1 MQAFDSVRSA
11 LSGFLQ
17 EKGLEWPAKAVV
29 EAAKDPKHG
38 DVATNLAML
47 LAKPLH
53 RAPRDIAAELAA
65 WIRDHTDGV
74 ENVEVAGPG
83 FCNVTFSQ
91 VFWRRV
97 VQQVEKE
104 GAAFGSSTIGGG
116 RKTLVEYVSANPT
129 GPLHVGHGRG
139 AAAGDSLA
147 RILRRAGYDV
157 TTEYYINDA
166 GRQMRILG
174 MSVWYRLRNLVGR
187 TMAEPEDYY
196 RGSYITDIAKEMLEK
211 DPSLAD
217 ASDEDGKERCYEYAK
232 NEILEGIKKDLRD
245 FRVEHQ
251 NWFSEKTLV
260 DGGLVDKAFQ
270 ALKDAG
276 YTYEK
281 DGALWFATSRLGDD
295 KDRVLRKSDGS
306 LTYFASDI
314 AYHHNKFERGF
325 DWLIDVWGADHHGY
339 VPRMRAAIEAMGK
352 GKKNFDVVLIQ
363 LVNLLINGQP
373 VSMSTRAGT
382 FETLADVVRE
392 VGADAARFMFLS
404 RKTDSPVDFDLEAV
418 KQRTMENPVYY
429 VQYAHARV
437 AALLRRAAEE
447 GVTIPD
453 VSDDAALAGLTL
465 PDDMALLRK
474 MALYRDML
482 EQAATTLSVH
492 HVSHYLM
499 ELSQLLHSY
508 YTKNQILKAGDPVTT
523 GSRLALLRAV
533 SRVIANGLDLMGV
546 SAPTTCN
553 RTGKPAGGEI
563 CHGFFPPEFHPHD
576 PDQRRIAPLR
586 DHAERSRFGPH
597 RRHPHRH
604 CGLVLL
610 HGLHGGTRAESGKA
624 SGGNRCHR
632 GPGKER

>member
-437 AALLRRAAEE
+437 AALLRRAAGE

-508 YTKNQILKAGDPVTT
+508 YTKHQILKAGDPVTT

-546 SAPTTCN
+546 SAP
-553 RTGKPAGGEI
+553 
-563 CHGFFPPEFHPHD
+563 
-576 PDQRRIAPLR
+576 
-586 DHAERSRFGPH
+586 DHM
-597 RRHPHRH
+597 
-604 CGLVLL
+604 
-610 HGLHGGTRAESGKA
+610 
-624 SGGNRCHR
+624 
-632 GPGKER
+632 

>member
-453 VSDDAALAGLTL
+453 VFDDAALAGLTL

-546 SAPTTCN
+546 SAP
-553 RTGKPAGGEI
+553 
-563 CHGFFPPEFHPHD
+563 
-576 PDQRRIAPLR
+576 
-586 DHAERSRFGPH
+586 DHM
-597 RRHPHRH
+597 
-604 CGLVLL
+604 
-610 HGLHGGTRAESGKA
+610 
-624 SGGNRCHR
+624 
-632 GPGKER
+632 

>member
-437 AALLRRAAEE
+437 AALLRRAAED

-508 YTKNQILKAGDPVTT
+508 YTKNQILKAGAPVTT

-546 SAPTTCN
+546 SAP
-553 RTGKPAGGEI
+553 
-563 CHGFFPPEFHPHD
+563 
-576 PDQRRIAPLR
+576 
-586 DHAERSRFGPH
+586 DHM
-597 RRHPHRH
+597 
-604 CGLVLL
+604 
-610 HGLHGGTRAESGKA
+610 
-624 SGGNRCHR
+624 
-632 GPGKER
+632 

>member
-437 AALLRRAAEE
+437 AALLRRAAGE

-482 EQAATTLSVH
+482 EQAATTLSLH

-508 YTKNQILKAGDPVTT
+508 YTKHQILKAGDPVTT

-546 SAPTTCN
+546 SAP
-553 RTGKPAGGEI
+553 
-563 CHGFFPPEFHPHD
+563 
-576 PDQRRIAPLR
+576 
-586 DHAERSRFGPH
+586 DHM
-597 RRHPHRH
+597 
-604 CGLVLL
+604 
-610 HGLHGGTRAESGKA
+610 
-624 SGGNRCHR
+624 
-632 GPGKER
+632 

>member
-453 VSDDAALAGLTL
+453 VSDAAALAGLTL

-546 SAPTTCN
+546 SAP
-553 RTGKPAGGEI
+553 
-563 CHGFFPPEFHPHD
+563 
-576 PDQRRIAPLR
+576 
-586 DHAERSRFGPH
+586 DHM
-597 RRHPHRH
+597 
-604 CGLVLL
+604 
-610 HGLHGGTRAESGKA
+610 
-624 SGGNRCHR
+624 
-632 GPGKER
+632 

>member
-217 ASDEDGKERCYEYAK
+217 TSDEDGKERCYEYAK

-251 NWFSEKTLV
+251 SWFSEKTLV

-508 YTKNQILKAGDPVTT
+508 YTKNHILKAGDPVTT

-546 SAPTTCN
+546 SAP
-553 RTGKPAGGEI
+553 
-563 CHGFFPPEFHPHD
+563 
-576 PDQRRIAPLR
+576 
-586 DHAERSRFGPH
+586 DHM
-597 RRHPHRH
+597 
-604 CGLVLL
+604 
-610 HGLHGGTRAESGKA
+610 
-624 SGGNRCHR
+624 
-632 GPGKER
+632 

>member
-74 ENVEVAGPG
+74 ENVEVADPG

-314 AYHHNKFERGF
+314 VYHHNKFERGF

-546 SAPTTCN
+546 SAP
-553 RTGKPAGGEI
+553 
-563 CHGFFPPEFHPHD
+563 
-576 PDQRRIAPLR
+576 
-586 DHAERSRFGPH
+586 DHM
-597 RRHPHRH
+597 
-604 CGLVLL
+604 
-610 HGLHGGTRAESGKA
+610 
-624 SGGNRCHR
+624 
-632 GPGKER
+632 

>member
-1 MQAFDSVRSA
+1 MQAFDSVRLA

-251 NWFSEKTLV
+251 SWFSEKTLV

-339 VPRMRAAIEAMGK
+339 VPRMRAAIEAMGR

-546 SAPTTCN
+546 SAP
-553 RTGKPAGGEI
+553 
-563 CHGFFPPEFHPHD
+563 
-576 PDQRRIAPLR
+576 
-586 DHAERSRFGPH
+586 DHM
-597 RRHPHRH
+597 
-604 CGLVLL
+604 
-610 HGLHGGTRAESGKA
+610 
-624 SGGNRCHR
+624 
-632 GPGKER
+632 

>member
-157 TTEYYINDA
+157 TTEYYSNDA

-437 AALLRRAAEE
+437 AALLRRAAGE

-546 SAPTTCN
+546 SAP
-553 RTGKPAGGEI
+553 
-563 CHGFFPPEFHPHD
+563 
-576 PDQRRIAPLR
+576 
-586 DHAERSRFGPH
+586 DHM
-597 RRHPHRH
+597 
-604 CGLVLL
+604 
-610 HGLHGGTRAESGKA
+610 
-624 SGGNRCHR
+624 
-632 GPGKER
+632 

>member
-508 YTKNQILKAGDPVTT
+508 YTKNQILKAGAPVTT

-546 SAPTTCN
+546 SAP
-553 RTGKPAGGEI
+553 
-563 CHGFFPPEFHPHD
+563 
-576 PDQRRIAPLR
+576 
-586 DHAERSRFGPH
+586 DHM
-597 RRHPHRH
+597 
-604 CGLVLL
+604 
-610 HGLHGGTRAESGKA
+610 
-624 SGGNRCHR
+624 
-632 GPGKER
+632 

>member
-217 ASDEDGKERCYEYAK
+217 ASDEDGKGRCYEYAK
-232 NEILEGIKKDLRD
+232 NEILEGIKKALRD

-437 AALLRRAAEE
+437 AALLRRAAGE

-474 MALYRDML
+474 MALYRNML

-546 SAPTTCN
+546 SAP
-553 RTGKPAGGEI
+553 
-563 CHGFFPPEFHPHD
+563 
-576 PDQRRIAPLR
+576 
-586 DHAERSRFGPH
+586 DHM
-597 RRHPHRH
+597 
-604 CGLVLL
+604 
-610 HGLHGGTRAESGKA
+610 
-624 SGGNRCHR
+624 
-632 GPGKER
+632 

>member
-392 VGADAARFMFLS
+392 VGSDAARFMFLS

-546 SAPTTCN
+546 SAP
-553 RTGKPAGGEI
+553 
-563 CHGFFPPEFHPHD
+563 
-576 PDQRRIAPLR
+576 
-586 DHAERSRFGPH
+586 DHM
-597 RRHPHRH
+597 
-604 CGLVLL
+604 
-610 HGLHGGTRAESGKA
+610 
-624 SGGNRCHR
+624 
-632 GPGKER
+632 

>member
-147 RILRRAGYDV
+147 RILRRAGFDV

-211 DPSLAD
+211 DPSLAE
-217 ASDEDGKERCYEYAK
+217 ASDEEGKERCYEYAK

-314 AYHHNKFERGF
+314 AYHHNKFDRGF

-352 GKKNFDVVLIQ
+352 EKKNFDVVLIQ

-382 FETLADVVRE
+382 FETLADVVKE

-429 VQYAHARV
+429 AHARV

-453 VSDDAALAGLTL
+453 VSDDASLAGLTL

-546 SAPTTCN
+546 SAP
-553 RTGKPAGGEI
+553 
-563 CHGFFPPEFHPHD
+563 
-576 PDQRRIAPLR
+576 
-586 DHAERSRFGPH
+586 DHM
-597 RRHPHRH
+597 
-604 CGLVLL
+604 
-610 HGLHGGTRAESGKA
+610 
-624 SGGNRCHR
+624 
-632 GPGKER
+632 

>member
-251 NWFSEKTLV
+251 SWFSEKTLV

-339 VPRMRAAIEAMGK
+339 VPRMRTAIEAMGK

-546 SAPTTCN
+546 SAP
-553 RTGKPAGGEI
+553 
-563 CHGFFPPEFHPHD
+563 
-576 PDQRRIAPLR
+576 
-586 DHAERSRFGPH
+586 DHM
-597 RRHPHRH
+597 
-604 CGLVLL
+604 
-610 HGLHGGTRAESGKA
+610 
-624 SGGNRCHR
+624 
-632 GPGKER
+632 

>member
-382 FETLADVVRE
+382 FETLADVGRE

-465 PDDMALLRK
+465 QDDMALLRK

-546 SAPTTCN
+546 SAP
-553 RTGKPAGGEI
+553 
-563 CHGFFPPEFHPHD
+563 
-576 PDQRRIAPLR
+576 
-586 DHAERSRFGPH
+586 DHM
-597 RRHPHRH
+597 
-604 CGLVLL
+604 
-610 HGLHGGTRAESGKA
+610 
-624 SGGNRCHR
+624 
-632 GPGKER
+632 

>member
-1 MQAFDSVRSA
+1 M
-11 LSGFLQ
+11 
-17 EKGLEWPAKAVV
+17 
-29 EAAKDPKHG
+29 
-38 DVATNLAML
+38 
-47 LAKPLH
+47 
-53 RAPRDIAAELAA
+53 
-65 WIRDHTDGV
+65 
-74 ENVEVAGPG
+74 
-83 FCNVTFSQ
+83 
-91 VFWRRV
+91 
-97 VQQVEKE
+97 
-104 GAAFGSSTIGGG
+104 
-116 RKTLVEYVSANPT
+116 
-129 GPLHVGHGRG
+129 
-139 AAAGDSLA
+139 
-147 RILRRAGYDV
+147 

-404 RKTDSPVDFDLEAV
+404 RKTDSPVDFDLEAPW
-418 KQRTMENPVYY
+418 KTPCTTCSTRTP
-429 VQYAHARV
+429 ASPPCC
-437 AALLRRAAEE
+437 AALLRK
-447 GVTIPD
+447 
-453 VSDDAALAGLTL
+453 VSPFRTSQTTPPSLAS
-465 PDDMALLRK
+465 PCR
-474 MALYRDML
+474 
-482 EQAATTLSVH
+482 TTWPSCARWPFTGICW
-492 HVSHYLM
+492 SRPPRR
-499 ELSQLLHSY
+499 SP
-508 YTKNQILKAGDPVTT
+508 YTT
-523 GSRLALLRAV
+523 
-533 SRVIANGLDLMGV
+533 
-546 SAPTTCN
+546 
-553 RTGKPAGGEI
+553 
-563 CHGFFPPEFHPHD
+563 
-576 PDQRRIAPLR
+576 
-586 DHAERSRFGPH
+586 
-597 RRHPHRH
+597 
-604 CGLVLL
+604 
-610 HGLHGGTRAESGKA
+610 
-624 SGGNRCHR
+624 
-632 GPGKER
+632 

>member
-29 EAAKDPKHG
+29 EAAKDPEHG

-546 SAPTTCN
+546 SAP
-553 RTGKPAGGEI
+553 
-563 CHGFFPPEFHPHD
+563 
-576 PDQRRIAPLR
+576 
-586 DHAERSRFGPH
+586 DHM
-597 RRHPHRH
+597 
-604 CGLVLL
+604 
-610 HGLHGGTRAESGKA
+610 
-624 SGGNRCHR
+624 
-632 GPGKER
+632 

>member
-157 TTEYYINDA
+157 TTENYINDA

-437 AALLRRAAEE
+437 AALLRRAAGE

-533 SRVIANGLDLMGV
+533 SRAIANGLDLMGV
-546 SAPTTCN
+546 SAP
-553 RTGKPAGGEI
+553 
-563 CHGFFPPEFHPHD
+563 
-576 PDQRRIAPLR
+576 
-586 DHAERSRFGPH
+586 DHM
-597 RRHPHRH
+597 
-604 CGLVLL
+604 
-610 HGLHGGTRAESGKA
+610 
-624 SGGNRCHR
+624 
-632 GPGKER
+632 

>member
-97 VQQVEKE
+97 VQQEEKE

-147 RILRRAGYDV
+147 RILRRAGFDV

-211 DPSLAD
+211 DPSLAE
-217 ASDEDGKERCYEYAK
+217 ASDEEGKERCYEYAK

-314 AYHHNKFERGF
+314 AYHHNKFDRGF

-352 GKKNFDVVLIQ
+352 EKKNFDVVLIQ

-382 FETLADVVRE
+382 FETLADVVKE

-453 VSDDAALAGLTL
+453 VSDDASLAGLTL

-546 SAPTTCN
+546 SAP
-553 RTGKPAGGEI
+553 
-563 CHGFFPPEFHPHD
+563 
-576 PDQRRIAPLR
+576 
-586 DHAERSRFGPH
+586 DHM
-597 RRHPHRH
+597 
-604 CGLVLL
+604 
-610 HGLHGGTRAESGKA
+610 
-624 SGGNRCHR
+624 
-632 GPGKER
+632 

>member
-65 WIRDHTDGV
+65 WIRDHKDGV

-546 SAPTTCN
+546 SAP
-553 RTGKPAGGEI
+553 
-563 CHGFFPPEFHPHD
+563 
-576 PDQRRIAPLR
+576 
-586 DHAERSRFGPH
+586 DHM
-597 RRHPHRH
+597 
-604 CGLVLL
+604 
-610 HGLHGGTRAESGKA
+610 
-624 SGGNRCHR
+624 
-632 GPGKER
+632 

>member
-29 EAAKDPKHG
+29 EAAKEPKHG

-437 AALLRRAAEE
+437 AALLRRAAGE
-447 GVTIPD
+447 GVIIPD

-546 SAPTTCN
+546 SAP
-553 RTGKPAGGEI
+553 
-563 CHGFFPPEFHPHD
+563 
-576 PDQRRIAPLR
+576 
-586 DHAERSRFGPH
+586 DHM
-597 RRHPHRH
+597 
-604 CGLVLL
+604 
-610 HGLHGGTRAESGKA
+610 
-624 SGGNRCHR
+624 
-632 GPGKER
+632 

>member
-174 MSVWYRLRNLVGR
+174 MSVWYRLRNLVSR

-546 SAPTTCN
+546 SAP
-553 RTGKPAGGEI
+553 
-563 CHGFFPPEFHPHD
+563 
-576 PDQRRIAPLR
+576 
-586 DHAERSRFGPH
+586 DHM
-597 RRHPHRH
+597 
-604 CGLVLL
+604 
-610 HGLHGGTRAESGKA
+610 
-624 SGGNRCHR
+624 
-632 GPGKER
+632 

>member
-1 MQAFDSVRSA
+1 MQAFDSVRLA

-116 RKTLVEYVSANPT
+116 RKTLVDYVSANPT

-251 NWFSEKTLV
+251 SWFSEKTLV

-546 SAPTTCN
+546 SAP
-553 RTGKPAGGEI
+553 
-563 CHGFFPPEFHPHD
+563 
-576 PDQRRIAPLR
+576 
-586 DHAERSRFGPH
+586 DHM
-597 RRHPHRH
+597 
-604 CGLVLL
+604 
-610 HGLHGGTRAESGKA
+610 
-624 SGGNRCHR
+624 
-632 GPGKER
+632 

>member
-65 WIRDHTDGV
+65 WIRDRTDGV

-363 LVNLLINGQP
+363 LVNLLVNGQP

-437 AALLRRAAEE
+437 AALLRRAAGE

-546 SAPTTCN
+546 SAP
-553 RTGKPAGGEI
+553 
-563 CHGFFPPEFHPHD
+563 
-576 PDQRRIAPLR
+576 
-586 DHAERSRFGPH
+586 DHM
-597 RRHPHRH
+597 
-604 CGLVLL
+604 
-610 HGLHGGTRAESGKA
+610 
-624 SGGNRCHR
+624 
-632 GPGKER
+632 